1 MGLIYVETLEVAGFY
16 PAIIGMRNPFN
27 SHSKMDSYSV
37 EPDLFGETFVLGEND
52 KQLAKK
58 LIKGGSEH
66 RKFLRQIKV
75 FANVTMPRYVWQELD
90 TYKFGTK
97 NSESTMHTLFKDEI
111 TKEDFYFGEMYGG
124 VYSRVVD
131 TVIQELEYLRQMYE
145 NEKDYKYVIAM
156 KRLLPESFIQMRT
169 WDTNYEELMRMY
181 HQRKNH
187 RLKDEWGVMLDW
199 MESLPYFKE
208 LCIDIE

>member
-16 PAIIGMRNPFN
+16 PAIRGMRNPFN

-97 NSESTMHTLFKDEI
+97 NSESTIHTLFKDEI
-111 TKEDFYFGEMYGG
+111 TKDDFYFGDMYNG

-131 TVIQELEYLRQMYE
+131 TVIQELNYLRQMYE
-145 NEKDYKYVIAM
+145 NEKDYKYVVAM

-181 HQRKNH
+181 HQRKHH
-187 RLKDEWGVMLDW
+187 RLKDEWGVMLEW

-208 LCIDIE
+208 LCVDTK

>member
-16 PAIIGMRNPFN
+16 PAFYGMRNPFN

-97 NSESTMHTLFKDEI
+97 NSESTIHTLFKDEI
-111 TKEDFYFGEMYGG
+111 TKDDFYFGDMYNG

-131 TVIQELEYLRQMYE
+131 TVIQELNYLRQMYE
-145 NEKDYKYVIAM
+145 NEKDYKYVVAM

-181 HQRKNH
+181 HQRKHH
-187 RLKDEWGVMLDW
+187 RLKDEWGVMLEW

-208 LCIDIE
+208 LCVDTK

>member
-16 PAIIGMRNPFN
+16 PAIRGMRNPFN

-111 TKEDFYFGEMYGG
+111 TKDDFYFGDMYNG

-131 TVIQELEYLRQMYE
+131 TVIQELNYLRQMYE
-145 NEKDYKYVIAM
+145 NEKDYKYVVAM

-181 HQRKNH
+181 HQRKHH

-208 LCIDIE
+208 LCVDIE